1 MLPECREALA
11 LKPGETY
18 CDCTLGGAGHAL
30 ELARD
35 LEPNGTLIGIDQDSV
50 ALEVATERF
59 DERRRVSPTSP
70 TEPTS
75 LTKPTLRLVLL
86 QGNFGNLDDLL
97 VEAEVPG
104 IDGFLFDLGVSSPQL
119 DFPQRGFSYAREAPL
134 DMRMDPGN
142 QTLTAAEIINT
153 RTEAD
158 LTRIL
163 REYGEE
169 RWAARIASFIVKA
182 RERQALTRTTELA
195 ELIKAAIPASARR
208 AGGNPAKRTF
218 QALRIAVN
226 GEMDV
231 LRSGL
236 EAALRWLNPAGRI
249 AVISYHSLEDR
260 IVKETFAQAARGC
273 ICPPEAPVCVCGH
286 EPILAYMT
294 KKPIRASEAEIERN
308 PRAKS
313 AKLRVAIKRNP
324 AG

>member
-30 ELARD
+30 ELACD

-59 DERRRVSPTSP
+59 DEKFRASHTPRTP
-70 TEPTS
+70 
-75 LTKPTLRLVLL
+75 RLVLL
-86 QGNFGNLDDLL
+86 QGNFGNLDELL

-104 IDGFLFDLGVSSPQL
+104 VDGFLFDLGVSSPQL

-142 QTLTAAEIINT
+142 QTLTAAEILNT
-153 RTEAD
+153 RNEAD
-158 LTRIL
+158 LARIL

-182 RERQALTRTTELA
+182 RERQPLTQTTELV
-195 ELIKAAIPASARR
+195 ELVKAAIPASARR

-260 IVKETFAQAARGC
+260 IVKETFAEAARGC

-286 EPILAYMT
+286 EPILERIT
-294 KKPIRASEAEIERN
+294 RKPLRASEVEIERN

-313 AKLRVAIKRNP
+313 AKLRVAIKRNQ